1 MIVKKPLES
10 FGALKALK
18 ARLHNPDFAVRKR
31 ILTHSQED
39 NYI

>member
-31 ILTHSQED
+31 ILTESEEED
-39 NYI
+39 I